1 MNGLYSQI
9 LLISPEPW
17 DGHFVSKHHYAITLA
32 SRGHK
37 VYFLNPPNNSLKRLS
52 IEQTKYKNLWQIS
65 APQVAKGLR
74 FYPKILRNYVEH
86 RWLERLEKSIGSA
99 FTTVWLFE
107 NSRFYAMD
115 FARDR
120 TKIYH
125 QVDANQNFHVKEA
138 AKSADL
144 CFCTTDYI
152 KNNLLQV
159 TNKVHKIHHGVTL
172 NYDVNN
178 LTKEQLQY
186 FDSDTLHAV
195 YIGNLDISYFDIE
208 VFTLLV
214 RTFPNVTFHLVGNF
228 SKNKTL
234 YMTCEKY
241 ENIKWWGRVDSYLI
255 PTILAMSDIQ
265 LLLYKSTNDE
275 DKKQLA
281 SPHKLM
287 EYLAS
292 GKVTVATYTDEYKD
306 KRELL
311 EMVDDSREY
320 LAKFTE
326 VVNHLEVYNSKEK
339 QKQRVDFAK
348 EHSYEKQLDK
358 IITYLKQY
366 NLKL

>member
-1 MNGLYSQI
+1 MNGLHNQI
-9 LLISPEPW
+9 LLISPESW
-17 DGHFVSKHHYAITLA
+17 NGHFVSKHHYAITLA
-32 SRGHK
+32 NRGYK

-52 IEQTKYKNLWQIS
+52 IEQTKYDNLWQIS

-74 FYPKILRNYVEH
+74 FYPKVLRNYVE
-86 RWLERLEKSIGSA
+86 RIWLENLEKNIGKT

-107 NSRFYAMD
+107 NSRFYSMD
-115 FARDR
+115 FAGKR
-120 TKIYH
+120 TKVYH
-125 QVDANQNFHVKEA
+125 QVDANQNFHMREVGI
-138 AKSADL
+138 SADV

-152 KNNLLQV
+152 KNDLLHV
-159 TNKVHKIHHGVTL
+159 ANKVHKIHHGVTL
-172 NYDVNN
+172 NNDVYN

-186 FDSDTLHAV
+186 FAGDTLHAV

-208 VFTLLV
+208 VFTILV
-214 RTFPNVTFHLVGNF
+214 RTFPDVTFHLVGNF

-241 ENIKWWGRVDSYLI
+241 KNIKWWGRVDSHLL

-265 LLLYKSTNDE
+265 LLVYKSTNNE

-292 GKVTVATYTDEYKD
+292 GKVTIATYTDEYKD
-306 KRELL
+306 KRDLL
-311 EMVDDSREY
+311 EMVDDSHEY

-326 VVNHLEVYNSKEK
+326 VVNYLEVYNSTEK
-339 QKQRVDFAK
+339 QKQRMDFAK

-358 IITYLKQY
+358 IVSYLKQY
-366 NLKL
+366 NLEL